1 MIKDDVSHGCIYYN
15 MFGSLPESFDVA
27 AAAAVVIK
35 RNTT

>member
-27 AAAAVVIK
+27 AAAVVIK